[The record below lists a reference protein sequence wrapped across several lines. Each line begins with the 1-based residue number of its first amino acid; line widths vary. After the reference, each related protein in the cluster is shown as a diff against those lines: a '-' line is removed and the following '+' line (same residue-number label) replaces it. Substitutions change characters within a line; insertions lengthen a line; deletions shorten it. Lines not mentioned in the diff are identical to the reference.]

1 MKVLGIIPARIGS
14 TRVKQK
20 ALYRFENIPMVEHV
34 YRRAK
39 LCDKLD
45 DLIVATD
52 DKRIHDAIKSID
64 GNVMMTR
71 SDHLTGLERMSEVVE
86 AHGGFDYYVQIN
98 GDEILLN
105 PESISASI
113 DTLLKNPWADA
124 SILAV
129 NFARENSPGDFKVVF
144 KENME
149 LMYVS
154 RADIPA
160 NLKTGKKRTFL
171 KAYHLMT
178 FKKQTVIDFKNIG
191 MTYLE
196 SIEDHEHLRLLEK
209 GYKIVGKIVEDDC
222 ISLDAAADID
232 YIASKIKDDPTF
244 LRIKAEMK

>member
-14 TRVKQK
+14 SRVKQK
-20 ALYRFENIPMVEHV
+20 ALYKFENMAMVEHV
-34 YRRAK
+34 YRRAL
-39 LCDKLD
+39 LCKKLD

-52 DKRIHDAIKSID
+52 DKRIYDVIAAIGGK
-64 GNVMMTR
+64 VMMTR
-71 SDHLTGLERMSEVVE
+71 SDHLTGLERMSEVVHE
-86 AHGGFDYYVQIN
+86 YGDFDYYVQIN

-105 PESISASI
+105 PEAISISV
-113 DTLLKNPWADA
+113 DTLTKNPWADA

-129 NFARENSPGDFKVVF
+129 KFSRENSPGDFKVVF

-160 NLKTGKKRTFL
+160 NLKTRKQRTFL

-178 FKKQTVIDFKNIG
+178 FKKQTVLDFKKIG

-222 ISLDAAADID
+222 ISLDAQSDID
-232 YIASKIKDDPTF
+232 YIAS
-244 LRIKAEMK
+244 RIKEDPVFLKIRAGL